1 MDCSRKEGKTM
12 AREKKLHS
20 KKKNE
25 RYFMIRLYIVMTFI
39 MVITLYPMWYSV
51 INSLNSAADLS
62 KNGYA
67 YLLPRDLHWIVGKQL

>member
-1 MDCSRKEGKTM
+1 M

-25 RYFMIRLYIVMTFI
+25 RYFMIRLYIVMTLI
-39 MVITLYPMWYSV
+39 MLITLYPMWYSV

-62 KNGYA
+62 KNG
-67 YLLPRDLHWIVGKQL
+67 

>member
-1 MDCSRKEGKTM
+1 M

-39 MVITLYPMWYSV
+39 MLIKISAILVLNCHVLLSMIKIGAVIL
-51 INSLNSAADLS
+51 A
-62 KNGYA
+62 
-67 YLLPRDLHWIVGKQL
+67 

>member
-25 RYFMIRLYIVMTFI
+25 RYFMIRLYIVMTLI
-39 MVITLYPMWYSV
+39 MLITPPLKYILVNPNNV
-51 INSLNSAADLS
+51 
-62 KNGYA
+62 
-67 YLLPRDLHWIVGKQL
+67 